1 MGLRMSLEICP
12 QPAEGTR
19 AARPRRSLTETILPA
34 GVRFVSDVEREELC
48 ARAVASRCIVLR
60 PRADRF
66 GALARAID
74 GDLESALAI
83 RGALPPPVSSDA
95 RVLESLDD
103 QLRRARMLPARGICL
118 ALPRLAAV
126 TDADLVLS
134 GEDGRYLSA
143 FLRAAW
149 SRESAMPVLVL
160 IAELDRHIALP
171 VPRTLEEIVGEE
183 IERIDEECARH
194 FAESERVIESISE
207 AKREADGLTIPDLLA
222 LSEAERASS
231 ESEDEIASASESAT
245 ESETAAA
252 SESAA
257 ETASADA
264 SESEIETETVSAK
277 VSETVIEVE
286 AATAAETKT
295 VSVVVTETLRPA
307 VSEPAA
313 PVVVAAEDDEAKRA
327 ERLLHMAAHRA
338 HAVELDAARGPK
350 PVSTIERLYAQHY
363 VPLIGGMHRGE
374 CDASVKEIAHD
385 WSRSFAESYTEAFAN
400 IRVTGKRP
408 TMVFDA
414 FEVAS
419 RIARLSSARQ
429 VKLVLIDSM
438 SFDLAER
445 VASRMKVELDKRAV
459 LVERTTLWS
468 SLPSSTPTQMQLL
481 ARGAEGLREPP
492 VSASEP
498 DVSRGRSIT
507 TMRRERLG
515 NRELMKLD
523 LVEARL
529 HSPGASYDER
539 LDALADEATDLIVM
553 FMETLPPRTLLYVFG
568 DHGFLLG
575 PGSNGWA
582 TGPAIQGGASPDEIL
597 VSGHAWLVDAMQ

>member
-19 AARPRRSLTETILPA
+19 AQRPRRSLTETILPA

-149 SRESAMPVLVL
+149 NRESAMPVLVL

-207 AKREADGLTIPDLLA
+207 TKRAEEGLTIPDLLA

-231 ESEDEIASASESAT
+231 ESEIANASESAA

-257 ETASADA
+257 ETASAD
-264 SESEIETETVSAK
+264 ESETESETATVTAK

-286 AATAAETKT
+286 TETAAETKT
-295 VSVVVTETLRPA
+295 VSVVVTETLRPP
-307 VSEPAA
+307 VSEPATP
-313 PVVVAAEDDEAKRA
+313 PVVVAEDDEAKRA

-385 WSRSFAESYTEAFAN
+385 WSRSFAEGYTEAFAN

-445 VASRMKVELDKRAV
+445 VASRMKLELDKRAV

-481 ARGAEGLREPP
+481 ARGPEGLREPP

-539 LDALADEATDLIVM
+539 LDALADEVTDLIVM

-575 PGSNGWA
+575 PGTNGWA
-582 TGPAIQGGASPDEIL
+582 TGPAIQGGASPDEVL